1 MSESLAVRA
10 ATFRIGAKPLLQDA
24 SFALEPGQLCGMVG
38 LNGAGKSTLL
48 RCLAGD
54 LHVSSGDVELS
65 GRPLHQW
72 PRRERARRIA
82 VLSQETQ
89 IDFPLTVFEV
99 VLLGRAPHVHLRE
112 SKRDHEIV
120 FQTLDTMEVAHLAE
134 REYPTLSGGEKQ
146 RVQLARVLTQ
156 LWREPGQSAAE
167 PRYLLLDEP
176 TSSLDLIHQH
186 RTMQIVLGIATGGV
200 GILVILHDL
209 NLASRYTHQL
219 LVLKDGRIVA
229 AGPTQELLKAS
240 LIREAFGLNVHLVP
254 HPEADHYLV
263 VPR

>member
-1 MSESLAVRA
+1 MSESLAARS

-24 SFALEPGQLCGMVG
+24 TFALEPGQLCGMVG

-54 LHVSSGDVELS
+54 IRVSSGDVELN
-65 GRPLHQW
+65 GHPLHQW

-89 IDFPLTVFEV
+89 IDFPLTVFDV

-112 SKRDHEIV
+112 SKRDYEIV
-120 FQTLDTMEVAHLAE
+120 LETLDMMEVAHLAE

-156 LWREPGQSAAE
+156 LWREPDAPAGEA
-167 PRYLLLDEP
+167 RYLLLDEP

-186 RTMQIVLGIATGGV
+186 RTMQIVLGIAAGGV

-219 LVLKDGRIVA
+219 LVLKEGRIVA
-229 AGPTQELLKAS
+229 KGPTQDLLKAS
-240 LIREAFGLNVHLVP
+240 LIRDAFGLHVHLVP
-254 HPEADHYLV
+254 HPAADHYLV